1 MKKNCFYGRG
11 VPFYLKKCLLI
22 MRLCLFFMLVLQI
35 GVSASGYTQQRVSLS
50 MQDVT
55 LEHVL
60 KELKKQTGLRF
71 FYSVEKV
78 RPEQKKVVNI
88 ENDVLENALRSVLM
102 GTGLTFT
109 IMNDVVVIKD
119 EVVSTA
125 DSLQKRQQLLKGI
138 VKDKAGEPLPGVTIL
153 IEGTTIGCAT
163 DIDGKYSLTLPGEV
177 KGVVLVMFPKG

>member
-1 MKKNCFYGRG
+1 
-11 VPFYLKKCLLI
+11 
-22 MRLCLFFMLVLQI
+22 
-35 GVSASGYTQQRVSLS
+35 

-78 RPEQKKVVNI
+78 RSEQKKVVNI

-119 EVVSTA
+119 EVVATA
-125 DSLQKRQQLLKGI
+125 DSLQKGQQLLKGI

-153 IEGTTIGCAT
+153 IEGTKSGVQQILMVNILLHC
-163 DIDGKYSLTLPGEV
+163 PV
-177 KGVVLVMFPKG
+177 K

>member
-1 MKKNCFYGRG
+1 MKHYKGMKKNCFYGRG
-11 VPFYLKKCLLI
+11 VPFHLKKCLLI

-78 RPEQKKVVNI
+78 RSEQKKVVNI
-88 ENDVLENALRSVLM
+88 
-102 GTGLTFT
+102 
-109 IMNDVVVIKD
+109 
-119 EVVSTA
+119 
-125 DSLQKRQQLLKGI
+125 LLHCP
-138 VKDKAGEPLPGVTIL
+138 VK
-153 IEGTTIGCAT
+153 
-163 DIDGKYSLTLPGEV
+163 
-177 KGVVLVMFPKG
+177 